1 MVEDTGE
8 ILLEDLIAEE
18 DVAITVT
25 HNGYMKRTAV
35 DTYHKQSRGGKGRIG
50 MGTRTEDFV
59 EHLLVAST
67 HKYMLIFTNR
77 GRVFWLKIYE
87 IPDASTSGKGKN
99 INNLINLQ
107 PDETAK
113 AFLAVGAFVEDQ
125 FIIMVTKHG
134 VIKKCELTEFDNP
147 MARGIIA
154 LSLDEG
160 DELIAARLTDGHNY
174 VFLGSHEGKAI
185 RFAEKHVRPMGRPA
199 HGVRAMALEGEDYL
213 VGMEIVEESGL
224 ILSIAEHGFGKRTPL
239 KDYRLTARGGK
250 GVINMKTSERNGKVV
265 AILSVKE
272 ETDIMIITK
281 DGKIIRLESSEIRQA
296 GRSTQGVRL
305 VKMEEGDA
313 VAAAGV
319 IPEPD
324 ENGKNGANGQGDLPL
339 Q

>member
-1 MVEDTGE
+1 
-8 ILLEDLIAEE
+8 
-18 DVAITVT
+18 
-25 HNGYMKRTAV
+25 
-35 DTYHKQSRGGKGRIG
+35 
-50 MGTRTEDFV
+50 
-59 EHLLVAST
+59 
-67 HKYMLIFTNR
+67 
-77 GRVFWLKIYE
+77 VFWLKIYE
-87 IPDASTSGKGKN
+87 IPDATTVGKGKN

-107 PDETAK
+107 PEETAK
-113 AFLAVGAFVEDQ
+113 AFLAVNEFVPDK

-134 VIKKCELTEFDNP
+134 VIKKCELTAFDNP

-185 RFAEKHVRPMGRPA
+185 RFAESHVRPMGRPA

-224 ILSIAEHGFGKRTPL
+224 ILSISEHGFGKRTPL

-250 GVINMKTSERNGKVV
+250 GVINMKTTERNGNVV

-272 ETDIMIITK
+272 ESDIMIITK

-319 IPEPD
+319 IPESD
-324 ENGKNGANGQGDLPL
+324 TENGKNGPNGQGELPL